1 MANFS
6 RNGAMCN
13 CVLCIVHETIIRY
26 ARPSRHTCSSV
37 QQRNVVK
44 LLFEVSEDPSL
55 KEEMEKEVGS
65 TNPAAAAAG
74 WANWAVG
81 AVTAKFYKSR

>member
-1 MANFS
+1 M
-6 RNGAMCN
+6 
-13 CVLCIVHETIIRY
+13 
-26 ARPSRHTCSSV
+26 
-37 QQRNVVK
+37 
-44 LLFEVSEDPSL
+44 LFEVSEDPSL